1 MREFSRLFCLFFFPP
16 KLGFLLFKPAVIS
29 QLEEEKELESLSQ
42 LATGADSQGLWT
54 GKQGTDPQQHECV
67 PHLSIMAMHF
77 SQLPY
82 STSDPTIF
90 KQDYGFGD
98 GGRDLALPL
107 KVEDVAFTAF
117 YKETKVAT
125 SFS

>member
-1 MREFSRLFCLFFFPP
+1 M
-16 KLGFLLFKPAVIS
+16 IS

-107 KVEDVAFTAF
+107 KLEDVAFTAF